1 MKAIDIMKKLT
12 VALASL
18 AFAACTGCIKHNI
31 DNSYSKSNSIMEIQ
45 ASASSVVLDESKP
58 DDVALTISWTP
69 AFDYGDDYV
78 MTYEYSVEVPSSKAS
93 ALTEYEDDGIFTR
106 TYTNKQ
112 LQDMLTGHFA
122 QETRK
127 KGQIKFSISATYS
140 GPRVVLPDMSSVTVD
155 VKTWGPVKFAAEKVF
170 LGGTAV
176 SEQELSAS
184 GSLYIWQGSLSK
196 GKINFPIQYEGEN
209 NTIIPAS
216 GADTAVSGDAQ
227 PAQAVEGASSFGWTI
242 AADDNYRVTLN
253 MNAKTVTVI
262 PTSQIFEVEKIFLGG
277 SAAPGEDI
285 EVAPTLENPAVYAYH
300 GELKAGN
307 LYLPVLFDEATTL
320 SIVPA
325 GSSHA
330 IADGETV
337 SFGQALTASAPS
349 SKYWTIEADGVYRIV
364 IDTDAKTIAIY
375 SPATDPKNKEV
386 SYNNTVDKINP
397 YTQEVT
403 ELWMW
408 GGFNAA
414 EKDADQA
421 KAGFMKKYTLQQ
433 SAANPYV
440 FVYFGEE
447 LPRKTGN
454 YNSKN
459 AETGATSGAGWLT
472 FLVSNIEN
480 NVYAYGSTA
489 DAKRND
495 HTGTVE
501 PALGETS
508 TIVGGQSNNRY
519 AYFVIPEGANYV
531 EVDIDKMTVVFD
543 KR

>member
-1 MKAIDIMKKLT
+1 MKKVIIA
-12 VALASL
+12 VAAALV
-18 AFAACTGCIKHNI
+18 AFGACTSCIKHNI
-31 DNSYSKSNSIMEIQ
+31 DNSYSKSNSIMEIK
-45 ASASSVVLDESKP
+45 ASATSVVLDETKP
-58 DDVALTISWTP
+58 DDVVLTISWNP
-69 AFDYGDDYV
+69 AYDYGDDYV
-78 MTYEYSVEVPSSKAS
+78 MTYEYSVEVPTSKAS
-93 ALTEYEDDGIFTR
+93 ALTEYEDDGNFTR
-106 TYTNKQ
+106 SYTNKQ

-127 KGQIKFSISATYS
+127 KGQLKFSISATYS
-140 GPRVVLPDMSSVTVD
+140 GPRVVLPDMSSVTID
-155 VKTWGPVKFAAEKVF
+155 VKTWGPVKFAADKVF
-170 LGGTAV
+170 IGGSAIA
-176 SEQELSAS
+176 SQQELSLS
-184 GSLYIWQGSLSK
+184 GTVYTWQGSLSK
-196 GKINFPIQYEGEN
+196 GKINFPIEYEGES

-216 GADTAVSGDAQ
+216 GADTAVSGEAQ
-227 PAQAVEGASSFGWTI
+227 AATAVEGTSSFGWTI
-242 AADDNYRVTLN
+242 ADADNYRVTLN
-253 MNAKTVTVI
+253 FTAKTVTVI
-262 PTSQIFEVEKIFLGG
+262 PTSQIFEVEKIFLAG

-325 GSSHA
+325 GDSHA
-330 IADGETV
+330 IADGEAV

-349 SKYWTIEADGVYRIV
+349 TKYWTIDADGVYRIV
-364 IDTDAKTIAIY
+364 IDTNAKTIAIY

-386 SYNNTVDKINP
+386 SYNNTVEGINP

-501 PALGETS
+501 PALGESS
-508 TIVGGQSNNRY
+508 TIVGGQSHNRY

>member
-1 MKAIDIMKKLT
+1 MKK
-12 VALASL
+12 VFIAMAAALL
-18 AFAACTGCIKHNI
+18 ALGACTGCMKHNI
-31 DNSYSKSNSIMEIQ
+31 DNSYSKSNSIMEIT
-45 ASASSVVLDESKP
+45 ASAASIVLDESKP
-58 DDVALTISWTP
+58 DDVALTVTWTP

-78 MTYEYSVEVPSSKAS
+78 MTYEYSIEVPTSKAS
-93 ALTEYEDDGIFTR
+93 ALTEFEDDGVFTR
-106 TYTNKQ
+106 SYTHKE

-127 KGQIKFSISATYS
+127 KGQLKFSIAATYS
-140 GPRVVLPDMSSVTVD
+140 GPRVVLPDMSSVTID
-155 VKTWGPVKFAAEKVF
+155 VKTWGPVKFAADKIFIEGSA
-170 LGGTAV
+170 LEGRPA
-176 SEQELSAS
+176 LAAS
-184 GSLYIWQGSLSK
+184 GSVYTWQGSLSQ
-196 GKINFPIQYEGEN
+196 GKFNLPIEYDGESN
-209 NTIIPAS
+209 SIIPAS
-216 GADTAVSGDAQ
+216 GTDTAVSGDAQ
-227 PAQAVEGASSFGWTI
+227 AAQAVEGASQVGWTI
-242 AADDNYRVTLN
+242 AAADNYRVTLN
-253 MNAKTVTVI
+253 LAAQTVTVI

-277 SAAPGEDI
+277 TAVPGEDEV

-300 GELKAGN
+300 GALKAGN
-307 LYLPVLFDEATTL
+307 LFLPVLFDEATTL

-325 GSSHA
+325 GDNHA
-330 IADGETV
+330 ISDGTPV
-337 SFGQALTASAPS
+337 SFGQALTAAAPIT
-349 SKYWTIEADGVYRIV
+349 KYWTIEADGVYRIV
-364 IDTDAKTIAIY
+364 VDTDAKTIIIY

-386 SYNNTVDKINP
+386 SYNNTVEGINP

-414 EKDADQA
+414 GKDADQA

-440 FVYFGEE
+440 FVYFGET
-447 LPRKTGN
+447 LPRKTGS

-459 AETGATSGAGWLT
+459 KETGATSGAGWLT

-489 DAKRND
+489 EAQRNSY
-495 HTGTVE
+495 TGTVE
-501 PALGETS
+501 PALGESS
-508 TIVGGQSNNRY
+508 TIVGGQSHNRY